1 MMNDL
6 QKISLD
12 SNRRAADLSRT
23 SSTSGLDAFR
33 YEADDLYRQGSGHQ
47 EQPAC
52 QAKAS
57 ELVRFCLA
65 ASMSCGTGPEEQPTV
80 ADVLLRLGLWPID
93 RAKRDEMAAD
103 LLLAGFTAED
113 VAIVGARVTS
123 QAGAARY
130 AIGQLVKLL
139 RDHARLRVAVQDC
152 RHLHIAED
160 GAARRWHPGEM
171 DRKRTADRMREERQ
185 TWAAA
190 DREHWIRCRVR
201 DGIPQDVAEAEWEQ
215 RRRAGF

>member
-1 MMNDL
+1 MDL
-6 QKISLD
+6 QNFSLD
-12 SNRRAADLSRT
+12 KTGHDSVLSRT

-33 YEADDLYRQGSGHQ
+33 YEAADLGRQGSGDQ
-47 EQPAC
+47 GQPAC
-52 QAKAS
+52 LAKAS
-57 ELVRFCLA
+57 ELVGFCLA
-65 ASMSCGTGPEEQPTV
+65 ASMSSGTGPDGQPTI

-93 RAKRDEMAAD
+93 RLKREEMAAD

-113 VAIVGARVTS
+113 VAIVGARVTT
-123 QAGAARY
+123 QAGAPRY
-130 AIGQLVKLL
+130 AIGQLVKLF
-139 RDHARLRVAVQDC
+139 RDHARLRAAVQDC
-152 RHLHIAED
+152 RDLHVAED

-171 DRKRTADRMREERQ
+171 DRRRTADRMREERQ

-201 DGIPQDVAEAEWEQ
+201 DGVPQDVAEAEWEQ

>member
-1 MMNDL
+1 MDL
-6 QKISLD
+6 QNFSLD
-12 SNRRAADLSRT
+12 KNRHDSVLSRT
-23 SSTSGLDAFR
+23 SGTSGLDAFR
-33 YEADDLYRQGSGHQ
+33 YEAADLGRQGSGDQ

-52 QAKAS
+52 LAKAS
-57 ELVRFCLA
+57 ELVGFCLA
-65 ASMSCGTGPEEQPTV
+65 ASMSSGTGPDGQPTI

-93 RAKRDEMAAD
+93 RPKREEMAAD

-113 VAIVGARVTS
+113 VAIVGARVTT
-123 QAGAARY
+123 QAGAPRY
-130 AIGQLVKLL
+130 AIGQMVKLF
-139 RDHARLRVAVQDC
+139 RDHARLRAAVQDC
-152 RHLHIAED
+152 RDLHVAED

-171 DRKRTADRMREERQ
+171 DRRRTAERMREERQ

-201 DGIPQDVAEAEWEQ
+201 DGVPQDVAEAEWEQ